1 MFESNLSLDLPG
13 FFAQLYSPRPFSTHH
28 SSAEH
33 VLVVGTDTN
42 LKVPLVKSHLCV
54 LIQSPF
60 GNTSPTFGDKNTQRY
75 NKRQHIIF
83 HLWQKTHN
91 YQS

>member
-1 MFESNLSLDLPG
+1 
-13 FFAQLYSPRPFSTHH
+13 
-28 SSAEH
+28 
-33 VLVVGTDTN
+33 LVAGTDTN
-42 LKVPLVKSHLCV
+42 LKVPLVKSHLCE

>member
-1 MFESNLSLDLPG
+1 MKRNSVESSLQSNLSLDLPG
-13 FFAQLYSPRPFSTHH
+13 FFAQLYSPTPFSTHH

-33 VLVVGTDTN
+33 VLVAGMDTN
-42 LKVPLVKSHLCV
+42 LKVPLVKSHLCE

-83 HLWQKTHN
+83 H
-91 YQS
+91 